1 MHDCVWLCD
10 CVTFTLFYRVHRSLQ
25 CAHTMC
31 INQLWYTSGLC
42 FSLIKNRECTCDN
55 PAHVC
60 GCKRV
65 PTRIVWL
72 KRGDRETWSSFF
84 RERAISYLKLWQW
97 LIFLRDSTFSW
108 TYIVLGR
115 TSHTHRWNG
124 MSRCTRVLST
134 WGSPNF
140 SYALLCYSGAEYDMG
155 RSLSG
160 PIKVILSKEVLEI
173 LAEIFLENSLD

>member
-1 MHDCVWLCD
+1 M
-10 CVTFTLFYRVHRSLQ
+10 HRSLQ

-84 RERAISYLKLWQW
+84 RESAISSIKLWQW

-108 TYIVLGR
+108 TYMVWAGPPTPIGEMVWVG
-115 TSHTHRWNG
+115 
-124 MSRCTRVLST
+124 CTRVLST

-140 SYALLCYSGAEYDMG
+140 PYALLCYSGAEYEMG

-160 PIKVILSKEVLEI
+160 PIEVILSKEVLEI